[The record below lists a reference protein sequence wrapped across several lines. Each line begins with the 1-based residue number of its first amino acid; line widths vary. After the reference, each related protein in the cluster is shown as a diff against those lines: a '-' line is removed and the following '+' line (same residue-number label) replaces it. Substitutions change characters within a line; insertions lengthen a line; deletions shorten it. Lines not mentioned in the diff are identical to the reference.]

1 MKKAPVYSY
10 EHRTGRKGFIGT
22 MASESLLRLQ
32 SWLAAGCNAFESKR
46 PISRPMSFWTQ
57 QDVLMYLKVTGI
69 KYSPIY
75 GDIIET
81 NTKNGTRLTTTGV
94 TRSGCMFCMFGVQH
108 DKIPNR
114 FQKMQITHPKQYDY
128 CINRLGCGRVMDFI
142 GVPYKNETEVLCV
155 EHRQDK

>member
-1 MKKAPVYSY
+1 
-10 EHRTGRKGFIGT
+10 

-75 GDIIET
+75 GDIIEI

-94 TRSGCMFCMFGVQH
+94 TRSGCMFCMFGVQL

-155 EHRQDK
+155 EHKQDK

>member
-1 MKKAPVYSY
+1 MKKEEEEKLINQMLNKDKNARNKLV
-10 EHRTGRKGFIGT
+10 EHNLRLVAHIVKKYDNGKNDIDDLISIGT
-22 MASESLLRLQ
+22 IGLI
-32 SWLAAGCNAFESKR
+32 K
-46 PISRPMSFWTQ
+46 
-57 QDVLMYLKVTGI
+57 GI
-69 KYSPIY
+69 DTFS
-75 GDIIET
+75 
-81 NTKNGTRLTTTGV
+81 NKNGTRLTTTGV

-155 EHRQDK
+155 EHKQDK